1 MEETRTTK
9 MITNELNIDY
19 FSLYNLSRLENQKLA
34 EKIIEEKEKNKKME
48 RRLKE
53 TTKWANAKSAEMKK
67 LKQEIAALKDFG
79 NNINVKTML
88 FGWKK

>member
-1 MEETRTTK
+1 

-53 TTKWANAKSAEMKK
+53 TTKWANAQSAEMKK

-79 NNINVKTML
+79 NNINGKTML

>member
-1 MEETRTTK
+1 

-53 TTKWANAKSAEMKK
+53 TTKWANAQSAEMKK

-79 NNINVKTML
+79 NNIDFKTMFL
-88 FGWKK
+88 GWKK

>member
-1 MEETRTTK
+1 

-53 TTKWANAKSAEMKK
+53 TTKWANAQSAEMKK

-79 NNINVKTML
+79 NNIDGKTML

>member
-1 MEETRTTK
+1 

-53 TTKWANAKSAEMKK
+53 TTKWANAQSAEMKK

-79 NNINVKTML
+79 NNIDFKTM
-88 FGWKK
+88 F